1 VIGGLSL
8 AARITLIVAMALLA
22 SWIAIV
28 VLLYSLYD
36 ADARS
41 TATAA
46 RQIAAI
52 ADLLERA
59 PVRERGTVLAAVTS
73 DMLQVRLVPAG
84 MRLEPLDPPRVRDER
99 TVQALS
105 TALGER
111 SLTIGLPPATEQQKR
126 FPRFHALAA
135 NAIELRIGLRSGETL
150 VAIKRSPLIVNRTG
164 TPLGLGAGLLGTLI
178 ALVALVFMHRQTRP
192 LTRLAAAVD
201 RMDLAGTPAAL
212 PRSRTAAPEIQA
224 LITAFN
230 RLQVRLSQLLRARMA
245 LLGGI
250 SHDVRTFAT
259 RLRLR
264 VDQIPDSA
272 ERERAVADIVDMVHL
287 LDDAV
292 LASKVGAGEL
302 QEELL
307 EFKEIVAAE
316 VADRRAAG
324 ACVEMTVTDDAG
336 TTLLGDRV
344 ALRRVVF
351 NLIDNAV
358 KYGRRARLSL
368 SRDGQW
374 IVLLVDDDGPG
385 IAPDKRELLL
395 EPFVR
400 LEGSRN
406 RQTGGAGLGLA
417 IVRNL
422 IEAHGGQIRISDAPG
437 GGARI
442 GVKLPGFAVRSAG

>member
-36 ADARS
+36 SDARS
-41 TATAA
+41 TATAG

-52 ADLLERA
+52 ADLLEKA
-59 PVRERGTVLAAVTS
+59 PPRERGGVLAAVTS
-73 DMLQVRLVPAG
+73 DILQVRLLPAG
-84 MRLEPLDPPRVRDER
+84 TRLDPLNPPRARDDRMVE
-99 TVQALS
+99 ALS
-105 TALGER
+105 GALGDR
-111 SLTIGLPPATEQQKR
+111 TFAIGLPPATQQQKR
-126 FPRFHALAA
+126 FPRLYAWAA
-135 NAIELRIGLRSGETL
+135 NAIELRIGLKSGETL
-150 VAIKRSPLIVNRTG
+150 VAIKRSPLTVNRTG
-164 TPLGLGAGLLGTLI
+164 LPLGLGAGLLGTLI

-192 LTRLAAAVD
+192 LARLAAAVD
-201 RMDLAGTPAAL
+201 RMDLAGTPTAL

-230 RLQVRLSQLLRARMA
+230 QLQVRLAQLLRARMA

-264 VDQIPDSA
+264 VDQLPDSA
-272 ERERAVADIVDMVHL
+272 ERERAAADIADMVHL

-292 LASKVGAGEL
+292 LASKAGAGEL

-324 ACVEMTVTDDAG
+324 ACVEMTVANDAG
-336 TTLLGDRV
+336 TALLGDRV

-358 KYGRRARLSL
+358 KYGQRARLSV
-368 SRDGQW
+368 SRDAQW

-385 IAPDKRELLL
+385 IAADKRELLL

-422 IEAHGGQIRISDAPG
+422 IEAHGGQVRISDAPK

-442 GVKLPGFAVRSAG
+442 SVKIPRFDLRSA

>member
-1 VIGGLSL
+1 
-8 AARITLIVAMALLA
+8 M
-22 SWIAIV
+22 
-28 VLLYSLYD
+28 
-36 ADARS
+36 
-41 TATAA
+41 
-46 RQIAAI
+46 
-52 ADLLERA
+52 
-59 PVRERGTVLAAVTS
+59 
-73 DMLQVRLVPAG
+73 
-84 MRLEPLDPPRVRDER
+84 
-99 TVQALS
+99 
-105 TALGER
+105 
-111 SLTIGLPPATEQQKR
+111 K
-126 FPRFHALAA
+126 
-135 NAIELRIGLRSGETL
+135 SGETL
-150 VAIKRSPLIVNRTG
+150 VAVKRSPLTVSRTG
-164 TPLGLGAGLLGTLI
+164 LPLGLGAGLLGTLI

-192 LTRLAAAVD
+192 LARLAAAVD
-201 RMDLAGTPAAL
+201 RMDLAGPPAML
-212 PRSRTAAPEIQA
+212 PKSRTAAPEIQA
-224 LITAFN
+224 LVTAFN

-264 VDQIPDSA
+264 VDQIPENA
-272 ERERAVADIVDMVHL
+272 ERERAIADIVDMVHL

-292 LASKVGAGEL
+292 LASKSGAGEL
-302 QEELL
+302 HEELL
-307 EFKEIVAAE
+307 EFREIVAAE
-316 VADRRAAG
+316 VDDRRAAG
-324 ACVEMTVTDDAG
+324 ACAELTVTDDAG
-336 TTLLGDRV
+336 TALLGDRV

-368 SRDGQW
+368 SREAQW

-406 RQTGGAGLGLA
+406 RRTGGAGLGLA

-422 IEAHGGQIRISDAPG
+422 VEAHGGHVQISDAPK

-442 GVKLPGFAVRSAG
+442 SVRLPGFDPRST

>member
-1 VIGGLSL
+1 MVQAYSAALSDRSL
-8 AARITLIVAMALLA
+8 A
-22 SWIAIV
+22 
-28 VLLYSLYD
+28 
-36 ADARS
+36 
-41 TATAA
+41 
-46 RQIAAI
+46 
-52 ADLLERA
+52 
-59 PVRERGTVLAAVTS
+59 
-73 DMLQVRLVPAG
+73 
-84 MRLEPLDPPRVRDER
+84 
-99 TVQALS
+99 
-105 TALGER
+105 
-111 SLTIGLPPATEQQKR
+111 IGLPPLATDRQKR
-126 FPRFHALAA
+126 FPRFYAFAA
-135 NAIELRIGLRSGETL
+135 NAIELRVGLKTGETL
-150 VAIKRSPLIVNRTG
+150 VAIKRSPLIVNRSG
-164 TPLGLGAGLLGTLI
+164 TPLGLGAGLFGTLI

-192 LTRLAAAVD
+192 LTQLAAAVD
-201 RMDLAGTPAAL
+201 RMDLAGPPTAL
-212 PRSRTAAPEIQA
+212 PRARSAAPEIQA
-224 LITAFN
+224 LMTAFN

-264 VDQIPDSA
+264 VDQIPDSTQ
-272 ERERAVADIVDMVHL
+272 RERAIADITDMVHL

-316 VADRRAAG
+316 VDDRCASG
-324 ACVEMTVTDDAG
+324 ASVEMNVVDGISTA
-336 TTLLGDRV
+336 LLGDRV

-358 KYGRRARLSL
+358 KYGHRAHLSL
-368 SRDGQW
+368 HCDAQS

-385 IAPDKRELLL
+385 IAPDKRELLF

-406 RQTGGAGLGLA
+406 RRTGGAGLGLSV
-417 IVRNL
+417 VRNL
-422 IEAHGGQIRISDAPG
+422 IEAHGGQVQISDAPA

-442 GVKLPGFAVRSAG
+442 SVKLPGFAVGSG

>member
-1 VIGGLSL
+1 MRRLSL
-8 AARITLIVAMALLA
+8 AARITLIVAIALLA
-22 SWIAIV
+22 SWIGMI
-28 VLLYSLYD
+28 VLLYWVYD
-36 ADARS
+36 ADAKG
-41 TATAA
+41 TAASA

-52 ADLLERA
+52 ANLLERTPA
-59 PVRERGTVLAAVTS
+59 GERQGVLAAVAS
-73 DMLQVRLVPAG
+73 DTLQIRLAAAG
-84 MRLEPLDPPRVRDER
+84 AQLTPLGELRERDER
-99 TVQALS
+99 MVQAYSAALS
-105 TALGER
+105 GR
-111 SLTIGLPPATEQQKR
+111 SLTIGLPPLATDRQKR
-126 FPRFHALAA
+126 FPRFYAFAA
-135 NAIELRIGLRSGETL
+135 NAIELRIALKTGETL
-150 VAIKRSPLIVNRTG
+150 VAIKRSPLIVNRSG
-164 TPLGLGAGLLGTLI
+164 TPLGLGAGLFGTLI
-178 ALVALVFMHRQTRP
+178 ALLALVFMHRQTRP
-192 LTRLAAAVD
+192 LTQLAAAVD
-201 RMDLAGTPAAL
+201 RMDLAGPPTAL
-212 PRSRTAAPEIQA
+212 PKARSAAPEIQA
-224 LITAFN
+224 LMTAFN

-264 VDQIPDSA
+264 VDQIPDVA
-272 ERERAVADIVDMVHL
+272 QRERAIADIVDMVHL

-316 VADRRAAG
+316 ADDRRAAG
-324 ACVEMTVTDDAG
+324 ASVEVNVADGASTA
-336 TTLLGDRV
+336 LLGDRV

-358 KYGRRARLSL
+358 KYGHRARLSL
-368 SRDGQW
+368 HRDSQW

-385 IAPDKRELLL
+385 IAPDKRELLF

-406 RQTGGAGLGLA
+406 RRTGGAGLGLSV
-417 IVRNL
+417 VRNL
-422 IEAHGGQIRISDAPG
+422 IEGHGGQVQISDAPT

-442 GVKLPGFAVRSAG
+442 SVKLPGFAVRSE

>member
-8 AARITLIVAMALLA
+8 AARITLIVAIALLA
-22 SWIAIV
+22 SWIGII
-28 VLLYSLYD
+28 VLLYWLYD

-46 RQIAAI
+46 RQIAAV

-59 PVRERGTVLAAVTS
+59 PARERGVVLAAVTS
-73 DMLQVRLVPAG
+73 DMLQVRLVPADVH
-84 MRLEPLDPPRVRDER
+84 LEPLDHPRVRDER

-105 TALGER
+105 AALGDR
-111 SLTIGLPPATEQQKR
+111 PLAIGLPPATEQQKR

-135 NAIELRIGLRSGETL
+135 NAIELRIGLRNGETL

-164 TPLGLGAGLLGTLI
+164 MPLGLGAGLLGTLI

-192 LTRLAAAVD
+192 LARLATAVD
-201 RMDLAGTPAAL
+201 RMDLAGTPTAL
-212 PRSRTAAPEIQA
+212 PKSRTAAPEIQA

-230 RLQVRLSQLLRARMA
+230 QLQVRLAQLLRARMA

-264 VDQIPDSA
+264 VDQLPDTA
-272 ERERAVADIVDMVHL
+272 ERERAVADIADMVHL

-292 LASKVGAGEL
+292 LACKAGAGEL

-324 ACVEMTVTDDAG
+324 VCVEMSVANDAG
-336 TTLLGDRV
+336 TALLGDRV

-358 KYGRRARLSL
+358 KYGQRARLSVL
-368 SRDGQW
+368 RDAQW

-422 IEAHGGQIRISDAPG
+422 IEAHGGQVRIADAPN

-442 GVKLPGFAVRSAG
+442 HVKLPGFSLRSG

>member
-8 AARITLIVAMALLA
+8 AARITLIVVIALLA
-22 SWIAIV
+22 SWIAII
-28 VLLYSLYD
+28 VLLYWLYD
-36 ADARS
+36 ADARG
-41 TATAA
+41 TASAA

-59 PVRERGTVLAAVTS
+59 PARERGAVIAAVTS

-84 MRLEPLDPPRVRDER
+84 VHLEPLDPPRVRDER
-99 TVQALS
+99 TVESLS
-105 TALGER
+105 TALGNR
-111 SLTIGLPPATEQQKR
+111 ALGIGLPPATESQKR
-126 FPRFHALAA
+126 FPRLQALAA
-135 NAIELRIGLRSGETL
+135 NAVELRIGLRSGETL
-150 VAIKRSPLIVNRTG
+150 VVVRRSPLIVNRSG

-192 LTRLAAAVD
+192 LARLAAAVD
-201 RMDLAGTPAAL
+201 RMDLAGTPTAL
-212 PRSRTAAPEIQA
+212 PKTRTAAPEIQA

-230 RLQVRLSQLLRARMA
+230 QLQVRLSQLLRARMA

-324 ACVEMTVTDDAG
+324 ACVEMTVADDISTA
-336 TTLLGDRV
+336 LLGDRV

-358 KYGRRARLSL
+358 KYGRRAHLSV
-368 SRDGQW
+368 SREAQW

-385 IAPDKRELLL
+385 IAPEKRELLL

-400 LEGSRN
+400 LEASRN

-422 IEAHGGQIRISDAPG
+422 IEAHGGRVQIVDAPN

-442 GVKLPGFAVRSAG
+442 RVTLPGFSLRPA